1 MKKNRLYWTRNMI
14 PILCLF
20 GTCLSFASRTVSEAQ
35 AGLFSSDNLLRM
47 AFLPLAFFSILYF
60 SWKWNLFRR
69 VIIPAP
75 LTWIFL
81 FWFLSAFA
89 FLNNNWLSYS
99 FVKWVEYFVAFMG
112 AVYVASMTQVD
123 DDFSEKALN
132 AIKLF
137 VSFLILTVLVGI
149 IVSPTKALYT
159 GENSY
164 SAIRNALLP
173 VLLSG
178 WIIPQSSTSVGMLS
192 GILFYVLMWKSYR

>member
-69 VIIPAP
+69 VIIPTP

-99 FVKWVEYFVAFMG
+99 FVKWVEYFVAFMMNVRALWG
-112 AVYVASMTQVD
+112 TQNLYYCRLFATRAV
-123 DDFSEKALN
+123 
-132 AIKLF
+132 
-137 VSFLILTVLVGI
+137 
-149 IVSPTKALYT
+149 P
-159 GENSY
+159 
-164 SAIRNALLP
+164 
-173 VLLSG
+173 
-178 WIIPQSSTSVGMLS
+178 
-192 GILFYVLMWKSYR
+192 